1 MKQKN
6 LIKAHN
12 NTINR
17 LVDISQRRQAQDLDM
32 LTRSSI
38 NYRDAQFSPSSANE
52 NEDEKLNVKVIN
64 AFVDEAQRVGGIIE
78 AQAKLNSQL
87 PNLSNKE
94 IKTLTNQK
102 NDYFKRLEQI
112 GQVGGYLNVAT
123 EELHPKNLSETMADW
138 SQLNINGYNERS
150 RDNNLFQALGWGNN
164 FDYYK
169 DVKAKKDF
177 YFRPTKSGEK
187 TVLTQDIYIDP
198 LGKTFKDFLH
208 NKPYIIDDF
217 LANKNLEK
225 DKTGKSW
232 YKMTGEV
239 DSEAAENGNLLNQ
252 FMSEV
257 PAGFE
262 VGNGFDNAGITIK
275 GTLQPQYFLGG
286 SAPSKDNETPEDD
299 TAVQMPMYKLHGNKL
314 GRSMTKFINTEAINS
329 NPAYKSEVNAHTTG
343 IFGIGGGNPGVLYG
357 YANNRLGIDLPIGF
371 FENVTPEEETLY
383 HSLTPEEK
391 TGYIGLREKFN
402 NINKGSDQKIG
413 LINAQK
419 AWIMNRVLEN
429 NLDKKLPQPGVG
441 NEPSIVK
448 ETLNDETEQS
458 KEMIKFLNDNNM
470 PIPEFYK
477 VMLGIQEWQSGM
489 PVFYQKLP
497 EELKNLP
504 KKMTPKLKEL
514 VKKYS

>member
-32 LTRSSI
+32 LTRSST
-38 NYRDAQFSPSSANE
+38 NYRDAQFSPSS
-52 NEDEKLNVKVIN
+52 

-78 AQAKLNSQL
+78 AQTKLNSQL

-94 IKTLTNQK
+94 IKTLTKQK

-138 SQLNINGYNERS
+138 SQLNINGYNDRS

-217 LANKNLEK
+217 LANRNLEQ
-225 DKTGKSW
+225 DEMGKSW
-232 YKMTGEV
+232 YKISGEV
-239 DSEAAENGNLLNQ
+239 DSNSIENGNLLDQ
-252 FMSEV
+252 FISAV
-257 PAGFE
+257 PAGFK
-262 VGNGFDNAGITIK
+262 VGDAFENAGLTKK

-286 SAPSKDNETPEDD
+286 TPMSSDDETPEDD
-299 TAVQMPMYKLHGNKL
+299 TAVQMPMYKLQGNQI
-314 GRSMTKFINTEAINS
+314 GRSMVKFINTEAIN
-329 NPAYKSEVNAHTTG
+329 NTPAYKSEVNAFTAG
-343 IFGIGGGNPGVLYG
+343 LFANGGGNPGVLFG

-371 FENVTPEEETLY
+371 FENVTAEEIALY
-383 HSLTPEEK
+383 NSLSPEEK

-448 ETLNDETEQS
+448 ETLNDETEQG
-458 KEMIKFLNDNNM
+458 KDMIKFLNDNNM

-477 VMLGIQEWQSGM
+477 VMLGIQEWQAGM